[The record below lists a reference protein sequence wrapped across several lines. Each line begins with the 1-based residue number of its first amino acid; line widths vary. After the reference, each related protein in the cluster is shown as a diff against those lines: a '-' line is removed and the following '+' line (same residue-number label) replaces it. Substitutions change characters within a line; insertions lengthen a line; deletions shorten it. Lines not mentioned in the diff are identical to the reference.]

1 MLIVGIVIATL
12 LCGVL
17 TLSAYF
23 NILFIEALRLR
34 PHHAAKAFEYS
45 DEHVLPLLGLT
56 EHEGVRRYSMVRQT
70 ALVLLA
76 TDLTLLFAGDL
87 SATETK
93 AWVAALEA
101 LVFAFGA
108 MLLFAHIVP
117 NLLVTRTAGRWS
129 KAFVPLVRVLA
140 WVIHP
145 FVLLTSFVASVAE
158 ISGDEAP
165 DEAPANGLDD
175 IGAFLDA
182 GQEEGLI
189 GAEDRK
195 LIQSV
200 VEFGDKTVREVMTAR
215 PNIAAISA
223 DATVEQLRRLV
234 IEEEYSRVPV
244 YEGDIDSIVGF
255 VHSRDTLE
263 IEEPRRAEMSA
274 RELLRPIGLAPE
286 TKPIHELVRELQE
299 SNSQMAIVIDE
310 YGQTAGLV
318 TMEDMIEEIVGEI
331 RDESEPDRDV
341 VEYPDASFVSS
352 GNLDLDRLE
361 ELVGFR
367 PAEDTE
373 STTIGGL
380 VCEHLGQVPS
390 PGAKL
395 ELDGILIEVLSADER
410 RVRSVRVRRPLR
422 PASDQEADGG
432 SSPRRQAS

>member
-1 MLIVGIVIATL
+1 MLIAGISIAVL

-17 TLSAYF
+17 TLAAYF

-45 DEHVLPLLGLT
+45 DDHVLPLLRMP

-76 TDLTLLFAGDL
+76 ADLTLVFA
-87 SATETK
+87 AETPG
-93 AWVAALEA
+93 WVAALEA

-108 MLLFAHIVP
+108 MLLFAHILP
-117 NLLVTRTAGRWS
+117 NLLVTRTDGRWA
-129 KAFVPLVRVLA
+129 KAFVPLVRALA
-140 WVIHP
+140 WLIHP

-158 ISGDEAP
+158 ISSDESP
-165 DEAPANGLDD
+165 EEPATNGADD
-175 IGAFLDA
+175 IDAFLDA

-215 PNIAAISA
+215 PSIAAISA

-234 IEEEYSRVPV
+234 IEEEYSRIPI
-244 YEGDIDSIVGF
+244 YEGDIDSIIGF

-263 IEEPRRAEMSA
+263 IEEPRRAEMAA
-274 RELLRPIGLAPE
+274 RDLVREIALVPE
-286 TKPIHELVRELQE
+286 TKPIHELVREQQE

-341 VEYPDASFVSS
+341 VEYPDSSFVSS

-367 PAEDTE
+367 PDDDTE

-380 VCEHLGQVPS
+380 VCEHLGQVPA

-395 ELDGILIEVLSADER
+395 ELDGIVIEVLSADER
-410 RVRSVRVRRPLR
+410 RVRSVRVRRPL
-422 PASDQEADGG
+422 SGNSEKKVADSAAGAR
-432 SSPRRQAS
+432 SQAS

>member
-1 MLIVGIVIATL
+1 MLIAGILIALL

-23 NILFIEALRLR
+23 NVLFIEALRLR

-45 DEHVLPLLGLT
+45 DEHILPKLSLS
-56 EHEGVRRYSMVRQT
+56 EHEGVRRYSLMRQT
-70 ALVLLA
+70 ALVLLTA
-76 TDLTLLFAGDL
+76 DLTLLL
-87 SATETK
+87 
-93 AWVAALEA
+93 AAEFPSWIAAIEA
-101 LVFAFGA
+101 LVIAFGA
-108 MLLFAHIVP
+108 MLLFAHMAP
-117 NLLVTRTAGRWS
+117 NLLVTKTTGRW
-129 KAFVPLVRVLA
+129 ATPVVPFVRAMGWAV
-140 WVIHP
+140 HP
-145 FVLLTSFVASVAE
+145 FVMLTSFVASVAE
-158 ISGDEAP
+158 ISSDESP
-165 DEAPANGLDD
+165 EEPASNGSDD
-175 IGAFLDA
+175 IDAFLDA

-195 LIQSV
+195 LMQSV

-223 DATVEQLRRLV
+223 DATVEELRRLV
-234 IEEEYSRVPV
+234 IEEEYSRVPI
-244 YEGDIDSIVGF
+244 YEGDIDSIIGF

-263 IEEPRRAEMSA
+263 IEESRRASMTA
-274 RELLRPIGLAPE
+274 RELLRPLALVPE

-299 SNSQMAIVIDE
+299 TNSQMAVVIDE

-341 VEYPDASFVSS
+341 VEYPDNSFVSS

-361 ELVGFR
+361 ELIGFR
-367 PAEDTE
+367 PDDDTE
-373 STTIGGL
+373 STTVGGL

-410 RVRSVRVRRPLR
+410 RVRSVRVRRPAR
-422 PASDQEADGG
+422 AASEAGAAE
-432 SSPRRQAS
+432 SSTETRSQAS